1 MMKKI
6 SVIGDGGW
14 GTTLAIHL
22 AKKKNKVIL
31 FSAFKAYAAK
41 ISRTRKNDKF
51 LPGIKIPKSILITAD
66 IKEAIEAPEII
77 VLAVPSCYMRSVLLK
92 IKKTNYK
99 KKTFLSVSKGIEEK
113 NHKRVSELIYEI
125 LGSVDLSILSGPN
138 IAYEIARG
146 YPATCVIASK
156 NISRAKALQK
166 IFNDQKLRVYTSSDV
181 IGVEL
186 GGSLK
191 NIIAIAAGIS
201 DGLGFGMNAKAAI
214 VTRGLVEMA
223 RFGVAL
229 GAKKETFSG
238 LSGLG
243 DLVTTCMSS
252 HSRNHFVGQQIGQGK
267 KLKSVIS
274 HMDMVAEGIKTV
286 KSVYELN
293 KKYKI
298 EIPITTEIYKVLY
311 KNKSPLKAVSDL
323 MLREKKMED

>member
-1 MMKKI
+1 MKKI

-22 AKKKNKVIL
+22 SKKGHEVVL
-31 FSAFKAYAAK
+31 WSAFKTYAASLYR
-41 ISRTRKNDKF
+41 SRINKKF
-51 LPGIKIPKSILITAD
+51 LPGIKIPKNIQITSSIKDAL
-66 IKEAIEAPEII
+66 ENSEII
-77 VLAVPSCYMRSVLLK
+77 VLAVPSCYIRKVLLK
-92 IKKTNYK
+92 IKKTDYK
-99 KKTFLSVSKGIEEK
+99 KRLFLSVSKGIEEK
-113 NHKRVSELIYEI
+113 THKRVSEIIYDV
-125 LGSVDLSILSGPN
+125 LGKINLSILSGPN
-138 IAYEIARG
+138 IAYEVARG

-156 NISRAKALQK
+156 NIQNAKMLQK
-166 IFNDQKLRVYTSSDV
+166 VFTNDKLRVYTSNDLC
-181 IGVEL
+181 GVEL

-229 GAKKETFSG
+229 GAKKETFNG
-238 LSGLG
+238 LSGMG
-243 DLVTTCMSS
+243 DLVTTCMST
-252 HSRNHFVGQQIGQGK
+252 HSRNHFVGQKIGEGK
-267 KLKSVIS
+267 TLKYILK
-274 HMDMVAEGIKTV
+274 HMDMVAEGVKTT

-298 EIPITTEIYKVLY
+298 NLPITTEIYKVLY
-311 KNKSPLKAVSDL
+311 KNKIPLKAVSDL